1 MSEDLKKPSAKEKD
15 SESEDEDYVPDEDAS
30 TMEVNFPAE
39 SGVHQQIIPTLSIT
53 KQRAVDDAFKELFG
67 KPYISK
73 QKGTKIPPKSKKA
86 MKKKKIL
93 SEIFGGASIASK
105 IIASSED
112 FIRSDAASR
121 RRKSDLG
128 TTEKVEVMEKISFAG
143 QMMEI
148 KRTVELKDGSNLQ
161 HTKNE
166 SKKTGIDAV
175 LSQIKGPQKITTIDK
190 TNVDWE
196 NFKDK
201 TGMEEELRKKAEGK
215 DAYLVK
221 KDFLNRVD
229 VRRFEQE
236 KEDRNRKRAAAAA
249 SNPK

>member
-1 MSEDLKKPSAKEKD
+1 MSDEQKLAAERNGSD
-15 SESEDEDYVPDEDAS
+15 SEDEDYVPDEDVSSS
-30 TMEVNFPAE
+30 TANISAE
-39 SGVHQQIIPTLSIT
+39 ITTQQHIPLSTT
-53 KQRAVDDAFKELFG
+53 KQRAVDDAFTELFG
-67 KPYISK
+67 KPYVPK
-73 QKGTKIPPKSKKA
+73 PKGKKKPPKSKKA

-112 FIRSDAASR
+112 VIRSDTESR
-121 RRKSDLG
+121 QRKGALG
-128 TTEKVEVMEKISFAG
+128 KVEKVEVKEQIRFAG

-148 KRTVELKDGSNLQ
+148 KRTVEQKDNNSQSLQ
-161 HTKNE
+161 TNNE
-166 SKKTGIDAV
+166 AKQVGIDAV
-175 LSQIKGPQKITTIDK
+175 LSKIKGPQKFTTIDK

-201 TGMEEELRKKAEGK
+201 TGMEEELKKKAEGN

-229 VRRFEQE
+229 TRRFEQE
-236 KEDRNRKRAAAAA
+236 RDDRNKKRSAAA
-249 SNPK
+249 SSSSK